1 MGGTSS
7 TSRGVSFF
15 CGVMWYKAAE
25 EYARG
30 INYCMAVQLNDAC
43 TYPFYPI
50 IPTLPT
56 CYTKNRRVLTIT
68 NFSLL
73 IFFLTF
79 VRKYQIMADNYLE
92 KKMEDF
98 MQAQPAKRRVVTLRR
113 LLQHNRSY
121 RGYDASFKVRED
133 QLRRIIE
140 VVTLCPSARN
150 QQVLRFRP
158 VMGDEAASM
167 LKYIR
172 LGGALPEL
180 HLPFAGSEPNAF
192 IVICSSVEESKY
204 VDIDLGIAAQSM
216 LLQAVEIGLGG
227 ICIGAFDHEPLKEL
241 LGLKYEPLLV
251 LAIGRPAER
260 IELKECGEGDNLTY
274 YREGGVHYVPKI
286 RVDDLII
293 K

>member
-1 MGGTSS
+1 
-7 TSRGVSFF
+7 
-15 CGVMWYKAAE
+15 
-25 EYARG
+25 
-30 INYCMAVQLNDAC
+30 
-43 TYPFYPI
+43 
-50 IPTLPT
+50 
-56 CYTKNRRVLTIT
+56 
-68 NFSLL
+68 
-73 IFFLTF
+73 
-79 VRKYQIMADNYLE
+79 MADNYLE

-98 MQAQPAKRRVVTLRR
+98 MQAQPAKRRVATLRR

-158 VMGDEAASM
+158 VMGDEAAAM

-180 HLPFAGSEPNAF
+180 HLPFEGTEPKAF